1 MTPQQ
6 LNEFNTMKRQIEQ
19 LSKVIDVPFIEEAK
33 RRIVK
38 PYIESIN
45 LDEFLAR
52 VSVGNT
58 SGVLKSVDEGGS
70 ATYNVAEAFDGSMII
85 KGTDGTNYKIG
96 YYTV

>member
-1 MTPQQ
+1 MSPAQ
-6 LNEFNTMKRQIEQ
+6 LLEFNTMKAQ
-19 LSKVIDVPFIEEAK
+19 LEALTRVLDVPFIEEAK

-38 PYIESIN
+38 PYVASIS

-58 SGVLKSVDEGGS
+58 SGVLKSVNEGGS

-85 KGTDGTNYKIG
+85 KGTDGTTYKIG
-96 YYTV
+96 YYTT

>member
-1 MTPQQ
+1 MSPDQ
-6 LNEFNTMKRQIEQ
+6 LLEFNTMKAQ
-19 LSKVIDVPFIEEAK
+19 LEALTRVLDVPFIAEAQ

-38 PYIESIN
+38 PYVASIS

-58 SGVLKSVDEGGS
+58 SGVLKSVNEDGS
-70 ATYNVAEAFDGSMII
+70 ATYNVAKEFDGSMII
-85 KGTDGTNYKIG
+85 KGTDGTTYKIG

>member
-1 MTPQQ
+1 MSPDQ
-6 LNEFNTMKRQIEQ
+6 LLEFNTMKAQ
-19 LSKVIDVPFIEEAK
+19 LEALTRVLDVPFIEEAK

-38 PYIESIN
+38 PYVASIS

-52 VSVGNT
+52 VSVGDT
-58 SGVLKSVDEGGS
+58 TGVLKAVDEAGS

-85 KGTDGTNYKIG
+85 KGTDGTTYKIG

>member
-1 MTPQQ
+1 MSPEQKI
-6 LNEFNTMKRQIEQ
+6 EFDEMKRTLTAIKEV
-19 LSKVIDVPFIEEAK
+19 LDVPFIEEAK

-38 PYIESIN
+38 PYVASIS

-52 VSVGNT
+52 VSVGDT
-58 SGVLKSVDEGGS
+58 TDLLKAVDEGGS

>member
-1 MTPQQ
+1 MSPEQ
-6 LNEFNTMKRQIEQ
+6 LREFNTMKAELEALARV
-19 LSKVIDVPFIEEAK
+19 LDVPFIEEAK

-38 PYIESIN
+38 PYIESIS

-58 SGVLKSVDEGGS
+58 SGVLKSVNEGGS

-85 KGTDGTNYKIG
+85 KGTDGTTYKIG